1 MSNSITRKKSA
12 TSQVPRCLL
21 TLIFL
26 LLGPG
31 LTFVWANDLEAIIE
45 ADASLGSAGAI
56 TFIIHNRSEYPAKIL
71 TWYTPLEKQFNSNM
85 FTIFKNGDNV
95 QYTGRLVKR
104 GRPKESDYI
113 TVEAGGSISESISLP
128 DGYDITTVG
137 SYETTYSGIIQY
149 QLIGAKKRS
158 SASSAKIIRQS
169 KRSNKL
175 LLEVTSPPEPKATY
189 KQVPAYNSC
198 IPAETASL
206 ELALT
211 EAESLAIDA
220 YDALS
225 SIATA
230 TRDSAGRYGVWFGA
244 YTSARYQ
251 TALDNFQNISS
262 ALSDETITFSC
273 DCDEDYIAYV
283 YPNLPYD
290 IHLCNSFWGAGLI
303 GTDSQAGSIIHE
315 MSHFTKVAG
324 TDDHIYGQTGAFEL
338 AQTNPANALDN
349 ADNLEY
355 FAENSPSILKGPI
368 QWSPSF
374 NNTFSIAG
382 QVTGANF
389 YAIGDSTTATKE
401 TNEPVHGGNSG
412 GSSIWLSW
420 RAPAT
425 GNIQVNTIGTF
436 DTLLGVYT
444 GSVVNSLYTVASN
457 DDFGSPNSQV
467 NFNATAGQS
476 YNIAVD
482 GYDGASGTVLL
493 LITTSF
499 GDINGD
505 DSLNLTDAILTL
517 RLLSGQTLAQTFSL
531 DGDVNED
538 NRIGLED
545 AVFILEQ
552 VSQ

>member
-1 MSNSITRKKSA
+1 ML
-12 TSQVPRCLL
+12 RCLL

-31 LTFVWANDLEAIIE
+31 LSFVWANDLETIIE
-45 ADASLGSAGAI
+45 ADANLGSAGAI
-56 TFIIHNRSEYPAKIL
+56 TFTIYNRSEYPAKIL

-85 FTIFKNGDNV
+85 FVIFKTGYKV
-95 QYTGRLVKR
+95 RYTGRLVKR
-104 GRPKESDYI
+104 GIPKESDYI

-137 SYETTYSGIIQY
+137 SYEITYSGIIQY
-149 QLIGAKKRS
+149 QLIGANKRN
-158 SASSAKIIRQS
+158 SASSVKKNRQSS
-169 KRSNKL
+169 KRSNTL
-175 LLEVTSPPEPKATY
+175 LLEVTSPTDPKTTY
-189 KQVPAYNSC
+189 KQVPAYNNC
-198 IPAETASL
+198 TTEEKASL
-206 ELALT
+206 ELALI
-211 EAESLAIDA
+211 EAENLAIDA
-220 YDALS
+220 YDSLS
-225 SIATA
+225 STTTA
-230 TRDSAGRYGVWFGA
+230 ARESAGRYGVWFGA

-273 DCDEDYIAYV
+273 DCNEDYFAYV
-283 YPNLPYD
+283 YPNQPYD
-290 IHLCNSFWGAGLI
+290 IHLCNSFWVADLSGV
-303 GTDSQAGSIIHE
+303 DSQAGSIIHE
-315 MSHFTKVAG
+315 LSHFTAVAG
-324 TDDHIYGQTGAFEL
+324 TDDHVYGQTGAFEL
-338 AQTNPANALDN
+338 AQTNPENALDN
-349 ADNLEY
+349 ADNHEY
-355 FAENSPSILKGPI
+355 FAENSPFIPKDPI
-368 QWSPSF
+368 QWNPYFS
-374 NNTFSIAG
+374 NTFSSIV

-389 YAIGDSTTATKE
+389 YAIGDNTIATKE
-401 TNEPVHGGNSG
+401 TNEPNHGGDSG

-444 GSVVNSLYTVASN
+444 GDVVNSLYTVASN
-457 DDFGSPNSQV
+457 DDFSSTNSQV
-467 NFNATAGQS
+467 SFDVTAGQI

-482 GYDGASGTVLL
+482 GYGGESGTVLL

-505 DSLNLTDAILTL
+505 NSLNLTDAILSL
-517 RLLSGQTLAQTFSL
+517 RLLSGQTLGQTIFL
-531 DGDVNED
+531 TGDVNED